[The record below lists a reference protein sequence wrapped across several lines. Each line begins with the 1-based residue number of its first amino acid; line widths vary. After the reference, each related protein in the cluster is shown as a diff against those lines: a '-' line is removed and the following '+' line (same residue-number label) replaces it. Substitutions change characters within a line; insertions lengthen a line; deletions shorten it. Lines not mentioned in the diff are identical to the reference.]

1 MTTIILFNSLLIS
14 VVIYSSESWNTTETR
29 HIENSRLRHIFR
41 IRWPD
46 TMSYEKLHRR
56 SQATIASEII
66 RQT

>member
-29 HIENSRLRHIFR
+29 HIENSRLRQIFR

-46 TMSYEKLHRR
+46 TMSYEELHRG